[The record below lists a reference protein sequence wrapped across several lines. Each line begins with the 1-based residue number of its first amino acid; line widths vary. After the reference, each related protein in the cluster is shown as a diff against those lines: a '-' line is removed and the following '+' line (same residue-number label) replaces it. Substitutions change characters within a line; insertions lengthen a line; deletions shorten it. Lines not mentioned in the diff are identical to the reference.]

1 MLKKLLLILGICLLI
16 LGGTLFYIYKTNSF
30 GVQDYYHTINY
41 TFWDSQDSITYDDFF
56 YRIPPQKRD
65 NINYYHGFILLG
77 KYDLKD
83 IYIKAFFDRQQAA
96 IKDTSSFDFA
106 SALKKQRLA
115 FDLTEVYARKFNR
128 EIDKI
133 RFNPHTRSEHYTRIG
148 DSLYN
153 EYRKL
158 LFKTQNNNQSKNIS
172 QELKSLRVHVDK
184 ELAKY
189 SSDNTSYT
197 RIINKK
203 NNTMQIVE
211 YYEGS
216 KNKIHKTIHRKSK
229 YDSIVYKHKNG
240 KISLTGKATFN
251 NKKYGIW
258 KFQDQQGNKEKVAEY
273 KIIQGKQYTNQL
285 WYLLPSGDTL
295 NQGTNMKY
303 KIAPRKVKLGD
314 SIRFFFQS
322 DVAEHPNESDFV
334 IVIPK
339 DYTQKNFNTDF
350 SNIKEK
356 FYKPGKDIKKIYSLK
371 YTNKHPKEKT
381 KIDTADHYKTV
392 LFYLTPKRIGKDTI
406 RGYFDEIYSVTKGL
420 PNLWWKYTDKE
431 LEAMKIH
438 KDSAKYTETRTIY
451 FDIPIE
457 VYE

>member
-1 MLKKLLLILGICLLI
+1 MRSNIVVLLLISSVFFISCKAELTKIVTKFDNGNIEE
-16 LGGTLFYIYKTNSF
+16 FYFIDKDSLKQGETIVYYKSGRISIKTKYINDDVKDTVYYHRDDKANRVRMIKFYYDNDSTYYK
-30 GVQDYYHTINY
+30 DYY
-41 TFWDSQDSITYDDFF
+41 
-56 YRIPPQKRD
+56 
-65 NINYYHGFILLG
+65 
-77 KYDLKD
+77 
-83 IYIKAFFDRQQAA
+83 
-96 IKDTSSFDFA
+96 
-106 SALKKQRLA
+106 
-115 FDLTEVYARKFNR
+115 
-128 EIDKI
+128 
-133 RFNPHTRSEHYTRIG
+133 
-148 DSLYN
+148 
-153 EYRKL
+153 
-158 LFKTQNNNQSKNIS
+158 
-172 QELKSLRVHVDK
+172 
-184 ELAKY
+184 
-189 SSDNTSYT
+189 
-197 RIINKK
+197 
-203 NNTMQIVE
+203 
-211 YYEGS
+211 
-216 KNKIHKTIHRKSK
+216 
-229 YDSIVYKHKNG
+229 KNG
-240 KISLTGKATFN
+240 NVRQKGIYNTEDKRI
-251 NKKYGIW
+251 GIW
-258 KFQDQQGNKEKVAEY
+258 KNYNENGTPSFIKEY
-273 KIIQGKQYTNQL
+273 KIINAKSYTNQT
-285 WYLLPSGDTL
+285 WQLLSNGDTL
-295 NQGTNMKY
+295 NAGTNMKY

-334 IVIPK
+334 VVIPR